1 MKFRKH
7 QPNRFHLASICL
19 LAGIQMACDS
29 QTDAAKVQSQPES
42 AAASHGSER
51 HTNSIPKRID
61 SARNLTAALAEFAP
75 EDVRQHLIDAEP
87 GQWKKWMP
95 LFYREWGRL
104 DGSAAMKAALSE
116 ENALVSRAAGAV
128 LKAWAESDISEAQQ
142 WVEATPKGRAQMQ
155 FANIVINSM
164 ESPRDAAEWLA
175 QLNPDKVSNLPD
187 VVSRIAQR
195 WISTEPLA
203 ALNWLGSIPDEEMRE
218 AATIE
223 AFFVWSK
230 RSPEEAS
237 GFLAQLAPE
246 EQFYSLAAEGLARAI
261 SVTDAEGALAWADQV
276 TPTQRERS
284 RLDNAL
290 LFAAQTLLRDENADD
305 EPVEAPPTPVENR
318 E

>member
-7 QPNRFHLASICL
+7 KPNRFHLAGICL

-29 QTDAAKVQSQPES
+29 QTDGAKVQLQSES
-42 AAASHGSER
+42 AAGSRGPER
-51 HTNSIPKRID
+51 RTNSPHKRID
-61 SARNLTAALAEFAP
+61 SARNLGAALAEFAP

-95 LFYREWGRL
+95 LFYREWGKL
-104 DGSAAMKAALSE
+104 DGSAAMKAALAE

-128 LKAWAESDISEAQQ
+128 LKAWADTDISAARK
-142 WVEATPKGRAQMQ
+142 WVEATPRGRAQMQ

-175 QLNPDKVSNLPD
+175 HLNPDKVSNLPD

-203 ALNWLGSIPDEEMRE
+203 ALNWLGSIPDEAMRE
-218 AATIE
+218 AATME
-223 AFFVWSK
+223 AFFGWSK

-237 GFLAQLAPE
+237 GFLAQLAPD

-276 TPTQRERS
+276 TPSQRERS
-284 RLDNAL
+284 GLDNAL
-290 LFAAQTLLRDENADD
+290 LFGAQTLLRDENADD